1 MVLAHEALDA
11 RSLADVADDQL
22 TDELLAGIWAPGR
35 TPAPPA
41 LPVLLAAGVWRRRH
55 QPGHPRPRLPD
66 GFRPGARGPTPG
78 GVAAV
83 EAVLIA
89 GLTAVGVDKEI
100 AVPSVFLFRLATFW
114 LPVLPGWLAF
124 HHLTRRGML

>member
-1 MVLAHEALDA
+1 M
-11 RSLADVADDQL
+11 S
-22 TDELLAGIWAPGR
+22 G
-35 TPAPPA
+35 
-41 LPVLLAAGVWRRRH
+41 PVLVLVEHDRGVPAETAHQALTLAR
-55 QPGHPRPRLPD
+55 
-66 GFRPGARGPTPG
+66 
-78 GVAAV
+78 AAAEGLGSASV